1 MVSPKTMT
9 LRLPPE
15 GLKLSGGTLKHV
27 EVRYEECGAPI
38 REDNII
44 FFCHALTGDAHVA
57 GIRPGET
64 KPSGWWENMVGPGR
78 AFDTDKWHI
87 VCANVLGGCSG
98 TTGPSSIDPETG
110 KPYGSKF
117 PLHTFKDSVDMY
129 RMFLRQLWELNSL
142 KGEMKLA
149 ALVGGS
155 YGGMQVVDW
164 ITRCPDEMDKA
175 LIIATSAACNTQA
188 LAFDVVGRAAITDD
202 PEWRGGDYYGEG
214 DGTGPKLGLAQA
226 RQLAHITYLSRELLQ
241 EKFGRRLQTNFVEAP
256 EEERRKRDAAFKTY
270 FQIESYLDHQG
281 SKFLKRFDANSYL
294 HITRSLDLYDAEAEY
309 GSLEAAFARVKAKC
323 LVVSYGGDVLFSAEE
338 SMAMA
343 NALLKGG
350 KEVSY
355 CHLESG
361 RGHDS
366 FLTDISDLSGIVAG
380 FLCPRKPKVMKW
392 QKRLYRKVA
401 AMVKKG
407 AHVID
412 IGCGDGTLLNVIKE
426 VRGATG
432 DGVEI
437 DIDRYKEALADGNS
451 VFWEDADE
459 GLSIIPD
466 KYYDVAVLSD
476 TLQEVKNPRGLLRE
490 ALRIAD
496 EAVVSFPNFAEYRI
510 RLCLG
515 FKGRLPVSKT
525 LPFEWYD
532 TPNIHCVTFHDFK
545 RLCDAEGYA
554 IKEVRAESRHLLG
567 KCLLALGF
575 KNLGASK
582 IIVRIGRK

>member
-1 MVSPKTMT
+1 MV
-9 LRLPPE
+9 LELPPG
-15 GLKLSGGTLKHV
+15 GLEVAHGVLKHV

-38 REDNII
+38 RADNVI

-64 KPSGWWENMVGPGR
+64 KPSGWWERMIGPGR
-78 AFDTDKWHI
+78 AFDTRKWHI

-98 TTGPSSIDPETG
+98 TTGPSSVNPETG
-110 KPYGSKF
+110 KPYGSTF
-117 PLHTFKDSVDMY
+117 PQHTFKDAVDMY
-129 RMFLRQLWELNSL
+129 RRFLRQLWRENSL
-142 KGEMKLA
+142 PGEMKLA

-164 ITRCPDEMDKA
+164 VTRCPDEMDKA
-175 LIIATSAACNTQA
+175 LIIATSAACNTQT

-202 PEWRGGDYYGEG
+202 PNWHGGDYYGIG
-214 DGTGPKLGLAQA
+214 DGMGPKLGLANA
-226 RQLAHITYLSRELLQ
+226 RQLAHITYLSRDLLE
-241 EKFGRRLQTNFVEAP
+241 EKFGRKLQQSFLEAP
-256 EEERRKRDAAFKTY
+256 EEERKRRDAAFKTY
-270 FQIESYLDHQG
+270 FQIESYLDYQG
-281 SKFLKRFDANSYL
+281 AKFLKRFDANSYL
-294 HITRSLDLYDAEAEY
+294 HVTRSLDFYDAAEEF

-323 LVVSYGGDVLFSAEE
+323 LVVSYGGDVLFGAEE
-338 SMAMA
+338 STAMA
-343 NALLKGG
+343 TALLKGG

-366 FLTDISDLSGIVAG
+366 FLTDISDLSGVVGG
-380 FLCPRKPKVMKW
+380 FLCPREPKVMNW
-392 QKRLYRKVA
+392 QKRLYRQVA
-401 AMVKKG
+401 SMVKKG

-412 IGCGDGTLLNVIKE
+412 IGCGDGTLLNVLKAT
-426 VRGATG
+426 RGTKG

-437 DIDRYKEALADGNS
+437 DIDRYKEALADGNN
-451 VFWEDADE
+451 VFWVDADE
-459 GLSIIPD
+459 GLGMVPD

-532 TPNIHCVTFHDFK
+532 TPNIHCVTLHDFK
-545 RLCDAEGYA
+545 RLCDAEGYE
-554 IKEVRAESRHLLG
+554 IREVRSESRHFTGKLLM
-567 KCLLALGF
+567 ALGL
-575 KNLGASK
+575 KNLGAAK